1 MIPPQIVV
9 AAVDFSE
16 SSRSALAFAAR
27 LAKHAGARLHVVH
40 AQDPLLASAAR
51 SAGIDIDAE
60 TRAELTTF
68 MQSAPPAGE
77 WSPFHEVAEGLPA
90 DVVCNIADRENADVI
105 VVGAHGMSGVG
116 RALFGSTT
124 EGLLRK
130 ADHSVL
136 VVPDAWT
143 PPRQDTDDLSGV
155 GPIVVGVEPEPPA
168 YAAAHAGRELA
179 ALLGTGL
186 ELCHVVPPPSV
197 LARWSA
203 HAEVAQQQRITEARE
218 QLAAAASLRGL
229 VPGAVEITT
238 GPIAEHLADAARAT
252 GDRRPVL
259 VIGRRTHGERRTAPG
274 HIAVRVLALTDAPV
288 LMYLPDR

>member
-1 MIPPQIVV
+1 MIPPRIVL

-16 SSRSALAFAAR
+16 SSRSALVFAAR

-60 TRAELTTF
+60 ARAELSTF

-77 WSPFHEVAEGLPA
+77 WSPFHEVAEGQAA
-90 DVVCNIADRENADVI
+90 DVVCDIADRENADVI
-105 VVGAHGMSGVG
+105 VVGAHGMSGIG

-124 EGLLRK
+124 EDLLRK
-130 ADHSVL
+130 ADHSVV

-143 PPRQDTDDLSGV
+143 PPRQDTNDLSGV
-155 GPIVVGVEPEPPA
+155 GPIVVGVESAPPA
-168 YAAAHAGRELA
+168 LAAAHAGRELA

-186 ELCHVVPPPSV
+186 ELRHVVPPPSV

-203 HAEVAQQQRITEARE
+203 HADVAQQQRLNEARE
-218 QLAAAASLRGL
+218 QLASSPLRDL
-229 VPGAVEITT
+229 APGAVQIAT
-238 GPIAEHLADAARAT
+238 GAVAEQLADAVRVT
-252 GDRRPVL
+252 GNRRPLL
-259 VIGRRTHGERRTAPG
+259 VIGRRTHRERGDAPG
-274 HIAVRVLALTDAPV
+274 HIAIRVLALTDAPV

>member
-1 MIPPQIVV
+1 MIPPRTVL

-16 SSRSALAFAAR
+16 SSRSALTFAAR
-27 LAKHAGARLHVVH
+27 LAKHGGARLHVVH

-51 SAGIDIDAE
+51 SAGIDIDDE
-60 TRAELTTF
+60 TRAELSAF
-68 MQSAPPAGE
+68 MQSTPPAGE
-77 WSPFHEVAEGLPA
+77 WIPFHEVAEGQA
-90 DVVCNIADRENADVI
+90 TAAICEVADRENADVI

-124 EGLLRK
+124 DGLLRK

-143 PPRQDTDDLSGV
+143 PPREDTNDLSGT
-155 GPIVVGVEPEPPA
+155 GPVVVGVEPEPPA
-168 YAAAHAGRELA
+168 FAAAHAGRELA

-186 ELCHVVPPPSV
+186 ELLHVVPPPSV

-203 HAEVAQQQRITEARE
+203 HADAAQQQRLKDARE
-218 QLAAAASLRGL
+218 RLAAAASLRSL
-229 VPGAVEITT
+229 NAGAVQITT
-238 GPIAEHLADAARAT
+238 GAIADQLAGAAHVTR
-252 GDRRPVL
+252 DRRPVL
-259 VIGRRTHGERRTAPG
+259 VIGRRTHRERHDAPG

>member
-1 MIPPQIVV
+1 MLPPRIVL

-16 SSRSALAFAAR
+16 SSRTALTFAAR

-51 SAGIDIDAE
+51 AAGIDIDAE
-60 TRAELTTF
+60 TRAELSTF

-77 WSPFHEVAEGLPA
+77 WSPFHEVAEGAAA
-90 DVVCNIADRENADVI
+90 DVVCDIADRENADVI

-130 ADHSVL
+130 ADHSVI

-143 PPRQDTDDLSGV
+143 PPREDTNDLSGV

-168 YAAAHAGRELA
+168 FAAAHAGRELA
-179 ALLGTGL
+179 ALLGTEL
-186 ELCHVVPPPSV
+186 ELRHVVQPASV
-197 LARWSA
+197 LARWSG
-203 HAEVAQQQRITEARE
+203 HAEAAQQQRLNEARE
-218 QLAAAASLRGL
+218 QLASATSLRDL
-229 VPGAVEITT
+229 APGGVQITT
-238 GPIAEHLADAARAT
+238 GPVAEQLADAVRVT
-252 GDRRPVL
+252 GNRRPLL
-259 VIGRRTHGERRTAPG
+259 VIGRRTHRERGDATG

>member
-1 MIPPQIVV
+1 MIPPRIVL

-16 SSRSALAFAAR
+16 SSRSALVFAAR
-27 LAKHAGARLHVVH
+27 LTKHAGAHLHVVH

-77 WSPFHEVAEGLPA
+77 WSPFHEVAEGQAA
-90 DVVCNIADRENADVI
+90 DVVCDIADRENADVI

-124 EGLLRK
+124 ESLLRK

-136 VVPDAWT
+136 VVPDAWA
-143 PPRQDTDDLSGV
+143 PPRQETDDLSGV

-168 YAAAHAGRELA
+168 FAAAHAGRELA

-203 HAEVAQQQRITEARE
+203 HADAAQQQRLNDARE
-218 QLAAAASLRGL
+218 QLASAAPLRSLHA
-229 VPGAVEITT
+229 GAVQITI
-238 GPIAEHLADAARAT
+238 GSIAEHLADAARTT

-274 HIAVRVLALTDAPV
+274 HIALRVLALTDAPV